1 MAYTGPPINTS
12 SPYTTFNE
20 FSENFISPDLP
31 SIFLM
36 GARQGGKTSIERVV
50 FHKMEAHQTLYSLQ
64 ATSEI
69 YHRIISHNELIK
81 FQILDFPGSF
91 DFNDS
96 EFKPK
101 DFFKY
106 LLFVIDA
113 QDRPYTEALNY
124 ISKTIEL
131 SYSINKSIKYEI
143 LINKIDAEAF
153 FTSESKLTI
162 RRIIEQHITERLD
175 NIGLLNEKEFQ
186 DGNISYYLT
195 SIYDHSIFEALSE
208 IIQKLLPVSVHQFLK
223 NILTSFV
230 TKCDIEKAF
239 IFDIVSKIYIATD
252 ANLMETDTISLCSDM
267 IDLTVDVSGIYG
279 SHKELKQVG
288 IEDEKDNDGDLQ
300 NVSYQPPNPNQN
312 LIDANNSFDSESSSF
327 ITLQT
332 QSPKQ
337 TILALR
343 QVGKN
348 LALVCIMK
356 QPKNKGL
363 LEYNIKCFKNAM
375 NQLFKLLQ
383 KTKKKN

>member
-1 MAYTGPPINTS
+1 MAYSESATNAS
-12 SPYTTFNE
+12 YTTFNE
-20 FSENFISPDLP
+20 FSENQISPDLP
-31 SIFLM
+31 CIFLM

-64 ATSEI
+64 PTSEI

-96 EFKPK
+96 EFKPT

-106 LLFVIDA
+106 CSVLLFVIDA
-113 QDRPYTEALNY
+113 QDRPYTESLNY
-124 ISKTIEL
+124 ILKIIEM
-131 SYSINKSIKYEI
+131 SYSIKKDIKYEM

-153 FTSESKLTI
+153 FTSESKLQI
-162 RRIIEQHITERLD
+162 RRAIEQAITERLN
-175 NIGLLNEKEFQ
+175 NIDLLNDIHE
-186 DGNISYYLT
+186 NISYYLT
-195 SIYDHSIFEALSE
+195 SIYDHSIFESLSE
-208 IIQKLLPVSVHQFLK
+208 IVQKLLPISVHDFLK

-239 IFDIVSKIYIATD
+239 IFDVVSKIYIATD

-279 SHKELKQVG
+279 SKQQEKNNKNNNENNNNNDNMMEHKQQENMMMMN
-288 IEDEKDNDGDLQ
+288 E
-300 NVSYQPPNPNQN
+300 NQN
-312 LIDANNSFDSESSSF
+312 LIDANNSFDDESSSF
-327 ITLQT
+327 ITLQ
-332 QSPKQ
+332 SSKQ

-348 LALVCIMK
+348 LALVSIMK
-356 QPKNKGL
+356 KPKNKGL

-375 NQLFKLLQ
+375 NQLFQLLQ
-383 KTKKKN
+383 KTKN